1 MFIAPD
7 CPLSQSYAY
16 TFRQLLDSFSQNFD
30 GYLVLSGNDY
40 SISEQALFEDSF
52 SFGTPLILDEN
63 YQLAQF
69 LGATVTPEVFM
80 LDSTKQV
87 LYSGKIDNWAIGL
100 ARKKI
105 RADSFYLRWAMQDFL
120 NNKPITIKRT
130 EPVGCV
136 LEYPIN

>member
-7 CPLSQSYAY
+7 CPLSQSYAL
-16 TFRQLLDSFSQNFD
+16 TFHQLLDSFSNNFE
-30 GYLVLSGNDY
+30 GYMVLSGNDY
-40 SISEQALFEDSF
+40 STTEQELFLDSF
-52 SFGTPLILDEN
+52 AFGSPLILDKD
-63 YQLAQF
+63 YQLANY

-80 LDSTKQV
+80 LDTANEL

-105 RADSFYLRWAMQDFL
+105 RADSFYLKWAMQAYV
-120 NNKPITIKRT
+120 NNEPISIKRI
-130 EPVGCV
+130 EPIGCV